1 MAAVHDVNSHASIGD
16 FYAKC
21 HKLGM
26 HYADAIIY
34 DCPEF
39 SVFSVGITMYDRY
52 AFVSVLVSCDTR
64 SQESSCYYEEIID
77 GYKVTVN
84 VITGAMKARRAELDA
99 ALAAKLCARKA

>member
-1 MAAVHDVNSHASIGD
+1 MAAIHDVNSHASIGD

-26 HYADAIIY
+26 THAYAVTE

-39 SVFSVGITMYDRY
+39 SVFSVGVTLYDRY
-52 AFVSVLVSCDTR
+52 SHVTVLVSCDT
-64 SQESSCYYEEIID
+64 SAQESTCYYHEMID

-84 VITGAMKARRAELDA
+84 VITGAMKARHAALDA
-99 ALAAKLCARKA
+99 TLVAKLSDRKA